1 MARGEGNRGGG
12 RGGGLFSVVTVGAVP
27 VVLLVF
33 PSITCGSSPK
43 SYIISTSSS
52 DTGTGSIRESADL
65 SFFGLLEEVGDCGIG
80 GGGLS

>member
-1 MARGEGNRGGG
+1 MTRGEGNRGGG
-12 RGGGLFSVVTVGAVP
+12 SGGGLFSLVTVGAVP

-33 PSITCGSSPK
+33 RSITCGSSPK
-43 SYIISTSSS
+43 SYIVSTSSS

-65 SFFGLLEEVGDCGIG
+65 SFFGLLKEASGCGIG